1 MSKRKEK
8 KQEFPVEF
16 NDTIDALIDKLKNP
30 PDNLPEGFVIEYEIN
45 NLEALAQVLKQKLHY
60 RMPKGKKVVLWHGTS
75 LSRAN
80 SILKSGFK
88 SKRQKSLV
96 FFSSNI
102 MVSLDFGEERA
113 SAHSEPAIF
122 AAICDSSKLTHS
134 IAFGYEYYCR
144 ADVANQIVKYLLTC
158 RGLYAIDT
166 KRFIPQLT
174 QSTDKLKS
182 ARKWTPPEIPR
193 ELRQIVDANRYAKM
207 LRDGQELLAERAM
220 VSILGFDT
228 LRTQP
233 ALLNPSNCTT
243 TNEYY
248 SRSDIQEI
256 FYRYASG
263 RRFRVGTQETHFRL
277 QQPSD
282 VLLLQAHFE
291 SSEKNLPSSEAKGWH
306 GFECTRAKY
315 NFIDNTITACDI
327 GIEID
332 FAESDYTSAVKLA
345 QKLMA
350 VLSEH
355 EIFCFLKCDGDKMLE
370 LIIPAEALP
379 MEIDGQKTALKIHQI
394 TSGLNSGFRK
404 IKEVRENACRLI
416 IPPYGYTKPAYSLN
430 PETGLASIIL
440 MPEDLQ
446 DFSSGRAKSNGRFRL
461 TANPASVSINK
472 SWFEIPAKA
481 PLQAQRFLKYA
492 LSPNWQPIDNLA

>member
-1 MSKRKEK
+1 
-8 KQEFPVEF
+8 
-16 NDTIDALIDKLKNP
+16 
-30 PDNLPEGFVIEYEIN
+30 
-45 NLEALAQVLKQKLHY
+45 
-60 RMPKGKKVVLWHGTS
+60 
-75 LSRAN
+75 
-80 SILKSGFK
+80 
-88 SKRQKSLV
+88 
-96 FFSSNI
+96 

-182 ARKWTPPEIPR
+182 ARKWTPPKIPR
-193 ELRQIVDANRYAKM
+193 KLRQIVDANRYAKM

-263 RRFRVGTQETHFRL
+263 RRFRVAIQEAHFRL
-277 QQPSD
+277 QKSSD
-282 VLLLQAHFE
+282 IPLLEAYFE
-291 SSEKNLPSSEAKGWH
+291 SSETWR
-306 GFECTRAKY
+306 GFECTRARY
-315 NFIDNTITACDI
+315 NLIDNTIAACDI

-332 FAESDYTSAVKLA
+332 FSESDYTSAVELA
-345 QKLMA
+345 QKLIA
-350 VLSEH
+350 VLKKH
-355 EIFCFLKCDGDKMLE
+355 EIFCYLKFDGDKMLE
-370 LIIPAEALP
+370 IIIPAEALP
-379 MEIDGQKTALKIHQI
+379 TQIDGQQTAIRIHQI
-394 TSGLNSGFRK
+394 TSGLNRGFRK
-404 IKEVRENACRLI
+404 IKEVSESCCNLT
-416 IPPYGYTKPAYSLN
+416 IPPYGYTKPAYSIN
-430 PETGLASIIL
+430 PETGLACVIL
-440 MPEDLQ
+440 MQSDLQ
-446 DFSSGRAKSNGRFRL
+446 DFSPEY
-461 TANPASVSINK
+461 ANPAYVSINK
-472 SWFEIPAKA
+472 SWIDVPTEA
-481 PLQAQRFLKYA
+481 PLQTQRFLKYV
-492 LSPNWQPIDNLA
+492 LSPSWQPTGRLA